1 MNSELNFLTKLIIL
15 FNALTLLIVPIAKA
29 TPSPATATVVESP
42 SLIQDIGFQNDPG
55 PIWCYNTEANAALIT
70 ARQIEVERCK
80 LRLQQQEERLAA
92 THSFELDTLKIELD
106 SINKQYKEILLIK
119 DKEIEDL
126 TAAALKRP
134 NDYSLWWASGGFA
147 TGVALVLGILWA
159 VK

>member
-15 FNALTLLIVPIAKA
+15 FNALALLIVPIAKA
-29 TPSPATATVVESP
+29 NPAPATATVVESP
-42 SLIQDIGFQNDPG
+42 SLIKDMGFQNEPG
-55 PIWCYNTEANAALIT
+55 PVWCYNTEANAALIT
-70 ARQIEVERCK
+70 AKQIEVERCK
-80 LRLQQQEERLAA
+80 LKLQQQEERLTA

-119 DKEIEDL
+119 DKEIENL
-126 TAAALKRP
+126 TKAALKRP

>member
-15 FNALTLLIVPIAKA
+15 FNALTLLIVPVAKA
-29 TPSPATATVVESP
+29 NPSPATATVVESP
-42 SLIQDIGFQNDPG
+42 SLIRDIGFQNDPG

-80 LRLQQQEERLAA
+80 LKLQQQEERLAA
-92 THSFELDTLKIELD
+92 THNFELDTLKIELD

-126 TAAALKRP
+126 TKAALKRP